1 MNKEQFF
8 NSMNYLNVKP
18 AVIDGRITFSGSSSL
33 RKALDELPEL
43 EAEMILREAVHNPDL
58 MDVIKERAYIRWSEG
73 YSDSLY
79 MAVLCNIVPTVE
91 KIARDEKKD
100 IIIKPKTDWRYELS
114 KYS

>member
-1 MNKEQFF
+1 
-8 NSMNYLNVKP
+8 MNYMHVKP
-18 AVIDGRITFSGSSSL
+18 AVTDGRITFSGGSSL

-79 MAVLCNIVPTVE
+79 MAVLSNIVPTGE
-91 KIARDEKKD
+91 KSCKELKT
-100 IIIKPKTDWRYELS
+100 KTDWDAELS
-114 KYS
+114 KYR